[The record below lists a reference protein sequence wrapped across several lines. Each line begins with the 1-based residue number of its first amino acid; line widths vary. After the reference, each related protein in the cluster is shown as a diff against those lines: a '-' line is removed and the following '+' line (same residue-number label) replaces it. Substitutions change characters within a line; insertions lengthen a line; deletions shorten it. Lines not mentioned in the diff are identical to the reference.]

1 MRRNQNLGVSIFG
14 VFLMSSA
21 MWAQSVP
28 AAEKPIPVPTDWSHH
43 HVIFSKPGTT
53 EQAARVE
60 KDPRYWQQLYRRELP
75 VVAPAAERGIASQLP
90 ASPHVSKPPKSKNPK
105 GDWQENLGSRRKYRR
120 GKLSREVLVSRHH
133 RQLRQC
139 YAARFCRLQHGPS
152 RLDRPSQHRC
162 LR

>member
-1 MRRNQNLGVSIFG
+1 MGVSIFG

-75 VVAPAAERGIASQLP
+75 VVCAGGRAMAS
-90 ASPHVSKPPKSKNPK
+90 
-105 GDWQENLGSRRKYRR
+105 
-120 GKLSREVLVSRHH
+120 
-133 RQLRQC
+133 LRQT
-139 YAARFCRLQHGPS
+139 AG
-152 RLDRPSQHRC
+152 
-162 LR
+162 